1 MESLFRKLGFNRDN
15 GLYITSENKWT
26 GLFAKRVEEF
36 FERKYK
42 PDAFFCISNK
52 PLILFYEN
60 PDDKQAIFKSVW
72 NFNESPIV
80 FIIEPGTIDIY
91 NGFRY
96 LVEDKTLSP
105 FNEGSIDDFEYF
117 NLLNGTPWENYEH
130 EFEYKDRVDYKLLE
144 NIKVAREIL
153 KSNYNI
159 EKSMANRVI
168 GKCIFTRYLID
179 RRVRLNFQVDSSE
192 YEYLD
197 NDEFADILRDR
208 DIAIPLF
215 DFLEEKFNGDLFSI
229 SSDEYKSIT
238 EEAFI
243 VLAELIQGTELG
255 TESHQ
260 LSLFDIYDFSIIPVE
275 FISNVYELFIGE
287 EEQAVKGA
295 YYTPIFLVDYILS
308 QTIEKYFE
316 DNPGEYNCKILDPA
330 CGSGIF
336 LVEAYRKIVKQF
348 EHLNP
353 VVIKGS
359 EEYKEALI
367 RLAKDNLF
375 GIDKDPDAVSVSA
388 FSIYLTMLHFQSP
401 PDIEHFR
408 FPELKSSNFFVGD
421 FFDEAFNNNTHLIG
435 LNFIIG
441 NPPWKR
447 GTGGSRESL
456 HVEYVNK
463 RKIREESNI
472 VISNKEIAQVFLLRT
487 SDFCD
492 NHTKCALIVTSKV
505 LYNLKGENFRKYFLE
520 NYFVSMVFELS
531 SMRREVFDKS
541 NDPSIAP
548 AAILF
553 YKYANGENTDHNII
567 EHLALKPSRL
577 FTYHKIFSILR
588 NDYKRVIQKRLKEYD
603 YLWKILVYGSYL
615 DFNFI
620 KRLKENYKT
629 IESTFQENDV
639 IKGEGVIVGNT
650 GRYDASDYQGM
661 IFIKPDETVIENHFI
676 EFSEER
682 RFEFSKLHRKRNRAL
697 FSAPVLLISRGVNK
711 FIKPKAAILYQD
723 TVYTH
728 MFTGI
733 RASTIEYLRNLNAI
747 FNSSITSYLLFQLG
761 SSTGIER
768 EQIHDEEKWV
778 LPFFE
783 KAEIAE
789 LVEIIENLKRRYHA
803 ATNLFQSAGL
813 LQLENQIEVESK
825 ALDEL
830 VLREFELS
838 EEEKSLIDY
847 TNDITIPLIMRHHS
861 DNLRE
866 IMPLTSDSDMIQGYI
881 EVFRDRF
888 ENTFL
893 HLGLHFNIEIMYSS
907 ALIGVFFKSES
918 TEKGVI
924 VRDVSG
930 NIIIEKIAALGV
942 ERISE
947 RLILERDIRGFESDG
962 FYIIKPNEKRLWH
975 KAIAYLDMYEIADSI
990 LIAGRNSFH
999 V

>member
-1 MESLFRKLGFNRDN
+1 MDSLFRKLGFNRDN
-15 GLYITSENKWT
+15 GLYITSENRWA

-36 FERKYK
+36 FEGVYK

-52 PLILFYEN
+52 PLILFYQN
-60 PDDKQAIFKSVW
+60 PEDRNAIFKSVW

-80 FIIEPGTIDIY
+80 FIIEPGNIDIY

-96 LVEDKTLSP
+96 LLNARTLSP
-105 FNEGSIDDFEYF
+105 LSSDNIDDFEYF
-117 NLLNGTPWENYEH
+117 NLLNGIPWENYKQ
-130 EFEYKDRVDYKLLE
+130 EFAHKERVDYKLLE
-144 NIKVAREIL
+144 NIKAAREIL
-153 KSNYNI
+153 RSNYNI
-159 EKSMANRVI
+159 EKSLANRLI

-179 RRVRLNFQVDSSE
+179 RRVRFNFQAESIE
-192 YEYLD
+192 FEYLN
-197 NDEFADILRDR
+197 NDEFAALLRNR
-208 DIAIPLF
+208 ELVISFF
-215 DFLEEKFNGDLFSI
+215 DFLEGKFNGDLFSI
-229 SSDEYKSIT
+229 KCDEYESVT
-238 EEAFI
+238 EEAFV
-243 VLAELIQGTELG
+243 VLAELIQGSELG
-255 TESHQ
+255 TETSQ

-287 EEQAVKGA
+287 EEQAKKGA

-308 QTIEKYFE
+308 QTVEKFFQDKPE
-316 DNPGEYNCKILDPA
+316 EYNCKILDPA

-353 VVIKGS
+353 GVIKGS

-388 FSIYLTMLHFQSP
+388 FSIYLTMLHFQLS

-408 FPELKSSNFFVGD
+408 FPELKNSNFFVGD

-447 GTGGSRESL
+447 GTEGNREAL

-463 RKIREESNI
+463 RRIREESNI

-505 LYNLKGENFRKYFLE
+505 LYNLKGENFRNYFLE

-531 SMRREVFDKS
+531 SVRREVFDKS

-548 AAILF
+548 ATILF
-553 YKYANGENTDHNII
+553 YKYANGENTDQNII
-567 EHLALKPSRL
+567 HHLALKPSRL

-588 NDYKRVIQKRLKEYD
+588 NDYKRVVQKRLKNYD
-603 YLWKILVYGSYL
+603 YLWKILVYGCYL

-620 KRLKENYKT
+620 KRLKENYKS
-629 IESTFQENDV
+629 IKSTFQENDV
-639 IKGEGVIVGNT
+639 IKGEGVIVGKS

-661 IFIKPDETVIENHFI
+661 IMIKPDETIIENHFI
-676 EFSEER
+676 EMNEDSK
-682 RFEFSKLHRKRNRAL
+682 FECVTLHRKRNRAL

-711 FIKPKAAILYQD
+711 FIKPKSAILYQD
-723 TVYTH
+723 AVYTH

-733 RASTIEYLRNLNAI
+733 RASSIEYLRNLNAI

-768 EQIHDEEKWV
+768 EQIHDEEKWM

-789 LVEIIENLKRRYHA
+789 LVEIIENLKRSYYS
-803 ATNLFQSAGL
+803 ATNLFLSADL
-813 LQLENQIEVESK
+813 LQLENQIELESK

-830 VLREFELS
+830 VQREFELS

-861 DNLRE
+861 DNSRE
-866 IMPLTSDSDMIQGYI
+866 IMPLTSESDMIQDYI
-881 EVFRDRF
+881 KVFRDRF

-893 HLGLHFNIEIMYSS
+893 NMGLHFNIEIFHSS
-907 ALIGVFFKSES
+907 ALIGIFFKSELS
-918 TEKGVI
+918 EKKVI
-924 VRDVSG
+924 MEDVTG
-930 NIIIEKIAALGV
+930 NTIIEKIAALGI
-942 ERISE
+942 EKISE
-947 RLILERDIRGFESDG
+947 RLILKRDIRGFETDG

-975 KAIAYLDMYEIADSI
+975 KAIAYFDMYEVADAI
-990 LIAGRNSFH
+990 LTAGRNSFH